1 MKTASFDVVLK
12 MFVFRMGFETC
23 GPNEAMVVSG
33 CGKSEP
39 ETICGGRAWVWPVVQ
54 KVQRLSLNAMTL
66 QIKSV
71 SVNTKQGVPIS
82 CIGIAQIKIGSED
95 KDLLNRGEFL
105 F

>member
-1 MKTASFDVVLK
+1 M
-12 MFVFRMGFETC
+12 C
-23 GPNEAMVVSG
+23 
-33 CGKSEP
+33 
-39 ETICGGRAWVWPVVQ
+39 TIVQ

-95 KDLLNRGEFL
+95 KDLLNRGNFTFL
-105 F
+105 AIVFDQFPRKN